1 MASGSTAILIDAISL
16 RAVDHDPI
24 MLWSFARHNVEF
36 GGIEQRQVSLLW
48 GFGNKSPD
56 WGGPGAPKASPRN
69 EPADPWP
76 LIAAHCFDL

>member
-56 WGGPGAPKASPRN
+56 WGGAGRPQG
-69 EPADPWP
+69 EPAQ
-76 LIAAHCFDL
+76 